1 MADKATEPENPFT
14 PESVTVNVELD
25 PWLTLRVVGLVVML
39 KSGPLTDTFVE

>member
-1 MADKATEPENPFT
+1 VADKATEPENPFT